1 MSDPAV
7 ITSACGQNIARVITK
22 VTAATPL
29 ITPPS
34 KTFNLFIAWMSVM
47 PIAASIARF
56 MMPIPPPKYP
66 PYTATNNSKID
77 APATAALFESCEIPA
92 EILPVRCLPN
102 ANSSVAPSNSH
113 GKTFKKVCAGVL
125 IKRIA
130 PANPPITLVT
140 ISGIITRRG
149 MFSFMRYA
157 PPLAVVPT
165 QSAKVFVALAGT
177 GGTPVNKSAGNATKL
192 PPPATA
198 LIAPPIAPAKNR
210 NMALCKFKPTF
221 YHDSRSPLQWQ
232 RCASQFFPPEPNS
245 KLRLHEVP
253 LSHSLTMRAGPYMN
267 GAIYQPSATGCLART
282 LSGPQGAFKRKESQ
296 LR

>member
-1 MSDPAV
+1 
-7 ITSACGQNIARVITK
+7 
-22 VTAATPL
+22 
-29 ITPPS
+29 
-34 KTFNLFIAWMSVM
+34 M

-66 PYTATNNSKID
+66 PYIATNNSKID

-92 EILPVRCLPN
+92 EIRPVRCLPN
-102 ANSSVAPSNSH
+102 ANNSVAPSSNH

-125 IKRIA
+125 MSRIA

-165 QSAKVFVALAGT
+165 QSASVFVALAGT

-198 LIAPPIAPAKNR
+198 LIAPPMAPAKNR

-221 YHDSRSPLQWQ
+221 YHDCYSPLQREILAALFHSAKSQ
-232 RCASQFFPPEPNS
+232 RELCPPPP
-245 KLRLHEVP
+245 H
-253 LSHSLTMRAGPYMN
+253 LSHFLTTRAGPYMN
-267 GAIYQPSATGCLART
+267 GAIYQPSATGYLARK
-282 LSGPQGAFKRKESQ
+282 LC
-296 LR
+296 